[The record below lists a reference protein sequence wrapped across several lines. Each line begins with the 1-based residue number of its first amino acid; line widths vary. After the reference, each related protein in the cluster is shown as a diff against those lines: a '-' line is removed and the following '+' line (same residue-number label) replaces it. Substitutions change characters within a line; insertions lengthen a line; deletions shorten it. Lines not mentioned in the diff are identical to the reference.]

1 MVLHSYHRAQIEEKQ
16 FQKKNTLKFKIQLFV
31 LMKNIAKQLILI
43 AQSIFKLDDSQR
55 KTLKGYIITYIR
67 VRVRVRDISQ
77 KLTPEAKASE
87 VVLLPL
93 DLLILL

>member
-1 MVLHSYHRAQIEEKQ
+1 
-16 FQKKNTLKFKIQLFV
+16 
-31 LMKNIAKQLILI
+31 MKNIAKQLILI